1 MFDFSIFGLVA
12 LASIIST
19 LISLRLKAPAV
30 IFLII
35 LGMLFGPHCLGFIK
49 ESETI
54 DLFSEIGSILLLFLI
69 GMEFNFKKL
78 KEAGFAKATT
88 IFLFEFVFLFV
99 LMYSTFSL
107 LGFKKGER
115 IFLSSIFAITS
126 TALLIRILK
135 EMNLDKRKEVP
146 LMVGVS
152 LIEDISV
159 IFLLS
164 LISSLALEE
173 KISLDA
179 IFFSLFKSFFVLLF
193 VVVSISKVFPFI
205 SSYLPKNEENIL
217 MLAIF
222 SLSFFV
228 WLTNTLGM
236 SSSLGAFIAGSI
248 ISSILPL
255 ETSELIEKISTL
267 FISVFFLSFGMHV
280 NPSSVLHNLPI
291 TLLLSFLAIIGKLFS
306 ISFGFLLF
314 GYSIESSFF
323 ASSSMVPLGE
333 ISILLASY
341 GAKLGIISTDFFGI
355 ISAIVMITSLASYP
369 LIKYHEKIGKFFENF
384 FVFSFKPSTSS
395 QFISNFIKLTDKFQ
409 RKEELKNF
417 LLYFIFLSFVFY
429 FNLPFHQKDFII
441 FSITIILTFL
451 ATSRF
456 YLISRR
462 LVSFVTLPFFF
473 KKLIKEREIQTE
485 FSLVITLILLE
496 FFYAFFVQEETDLW
510 FLLPSLIITIIV
522 AALKQIKHL

>member
-1 MFDFSIFGLVA
+1 MFDFSILGFIA

-19 LISLRLKAPAV
+19 LISFRLKTPAV

-35 LGMLFGPHCLGFIK
+35 LGMLFGPHCFGFIK

-88 IFLFEFVFLFV
+88 IFLFEFIFLFV

-107 LGFKKGER
+107 LGFKRGEK

-146 LMVGVS
+146 LIIGVS
-152 LIEDISV
+152 LLEDISV
-159 IFLLS
+159 VFLLS

-193 VVVSISKVFPFI
+193 VVVSLLKVFPLI
-205 SSYLPKNEENIL
+205 SSYLPKDEENIL
-217 MLAIF
+217 MLAIAF
-222 SLSFFV
+222 LSFFV
-228 WLTNTLGM
+228 WLTNGLGM

-248 ISSILPL
+248 ISSLIPIK
-255 ETSELIEKISTL
+255 TNKLIEKTSTL
-267 FISVFFLSFGMHV
+267 FVSVFFLSFGMYV
-280 NPSSVLHNLPI
+280 NPSSILHNLPI
-291 TLLLSFLAIIGKLFS
+291 ILLLSFLVIIGKLISVALGFS
-306 ISFGFLLF
+306 LF
-314 GYSIESSFF
+314 GYSACSSFF

-333 ISILLASY
+333 IPILLASY

-355 ISAIVMITSLASYP
+355 VSAIVMITSLASYP
-369 LIKYHEKIGKFFENF
+369 FIKLHEKIGKIFEKIF
-384 FVFSFKPSTSS
+384 IFSFRPSISP
-395 QFISNFIKLTDKFQ
+395 QFISDFIKLTDKFQ

-417 LLYFIFLSFVFY
+417 LLYFLFLSLVFY

-441 FSITIILTFL
+441 FSITIVLTFL
-451 ATSRF
+451 AISRF
-456 YLISRR
+456 YSISRR
-462 LVSFVTLPFFF
+462 LISFVTLPFFF

-496 FFYAFFVQEETDLW
+496 LFYGFFVQEETDLW
-510 FLLPSLIITIIV
+510 FLLPSLIITFII
-522 AALKQIKHL
+522 AALKQIKHW

>member
-1 MFDFSIFGLVA
+1 MFDFSILGFIA

-19 LISLRLKAPAV
+19 IISLRLRAPAV

-35 LGMLFGPHCLGFIK
+35 LGMLFGPHCLGIIK

-88 IFLFEFVFLFV
+88 IFLFEFIFLFV

-107 LGFKKGER
+107 IGFKKGEK

-126 TALLIRILK
+126 TALLIRVLK

-146 LMVGVS
+146 LIIGVS
-152 LIEDISV
+152 LLEDISV
-159 IFLLS
+159 VFLLS

-179 IFFSLFKSFFVLLF
+179 IFFSLFKSFFVLFF
-193 VVVSISKVFPFI
+193 VVFSLLKLFPFI
-205 SSYLPKNEENIL
+205 SSYLPEDEENIL
-217 MLAIF
+217 MLAIAF
-222 SLSFFV
+222 LSFFV
-228 WLTNTLGM
+228 WLTNALGM

-248 ISSILPL
+248 ISSLIPIKINK
-255 ETSELIEKISTL
+255 LIEKTSTL
-267 FISVFFLSFGMHV
+267 FVSVFFLSFGMYI

-291 TLLLSFLAIIGKLFS
+291 ILLLSFLVIIGKLISVALGFS
-306 ISFGFLLF
+306 LF
-314 GYSIESSFF
+314 GYSAYSSFF

-355 ISAIVMITSLASYP
+355 VSAIVMITSLASYP
-369 LIKYHEKIGKFFENF
+369 LIKLHEKIGKIFEKIF
-384 FVFSFKPSTSS
+384 IFSFKSSVSS
-395 QFISNFIKLTDKFQ
+395 QFIYDFVKLTDKFQ
-409 RKEELKNF
+409 IKEELKNF
-417 LLYFIFLSFVFY
+417 ILYLLLLSFILY
-429 FNLPFHQKDFII
+429 FNLPFHQKDFVI
-441 FSITIILTFL
+441 FSTTIILTFL
-451 ATSRF
+451 ALSRF
-456 YLISRR
+456 YFLSRR
-462 LVSFVTLPFFF
+462 LVSFIAIPFFF
-473 KKLIKEREIQTE
+473 RKLIKVKEIQLE
-485 FSLVITLILLE
+485 FSLIIVLILLGL
-496 FFYAFFVQEETDLW
+496 FYCFFVQEETNLW
-510 FLLPSLIITIIV
+510 FLLPFIFITFVV
-522 AALKQIKHL
+522 AVVREVRR

>member
-1 MFDFSIFGLVA
+1 MFDFSILGFIA

-19 LISLRLKAPAV
+19 LISLRLRTPAV

-35 LGMLFGPHCLGFIK
+35 LGMLFGPHCLGIIK

-88 IFLFEFVFLFV
+88 IFLFEFIFLFV

-107 LGFKKGER
+107 LGFKKGEK

-135 EMNLDKRKEVP
+135 EMNMDKRKEVP
-146 LMVGVS
+146 LIIGVS
-152 LIEDISV
+152 LLEDISV
-159 IFLLS
+159 VFLLS

-179 IFFSLFKSFFVLLF
+179 IFFSLFKSFFVLFF
-193 VVVSISKVFPFI
+193 VVFSLLKLFPFI
-205 SSYLPKNEENIL
+205 SSYLPKDEENIL
-217 MLAIF
+217 MLAIAF
-222 SLSFFV
+222 LSFFV
-228 WLTNTLGM
+228 WLTNALGM

-248 ISSILPL
+248 ISSLIPIKINK
-255 ETSELIEKISTL
+255 LIEKTSTL
-267 FISVFFLSFGMHV
+267 FVSVFFLSFGMYI

-291 TLLLSFLAIIGKLFS
+291 ILLLSFLVIIGKLISVALGFS
-306 ISFGFLLF
+306 LF
-314 GYSIESSFF
+314 GYSAYSSFF

-355 ISAIVMITSLASYP
+355 VSAIVMITSLASYP
-369 LIKYHEKIGKFFENF
+369 LIKLHEKIGKIFE
-384 FVFSFKPSTSS
+384 
-395 QFISNFIKLTDKFQ
+395 
-409 RKEELKNF
+409 KNF
-417 LLYFIFLSFVFY
+417 HLFI
-429 FNLPFHQKDFII
+429 
-441 FSITIILTFL
+441 
-451 ATSRF
+451 
-456 YLISRR
+456 
-462 LVSFVTLPFFF
+462 
-473 KKLIKEREIQTE
+473 
-485 FSLVITLILLE
+485 
-496 FFYAFFVQEETDLW
+496 
-510 FLLPSLIITIIV
+510 
-522 AALKQIKHL
+522 